1 MVFLYKARKDT
12 NFMREI
18 GLYIHIPFCRHKCYY
33 CDFCSF
39 SKSENIHK
47 KYVNALIKEI
57 NNYKLSV
64 CSNNVMQNI
73 NEEVMVKTIYFGG
86 GTPSIISET
95 YIEKILMEIRKQFNC
110 SSDIEITIEVNPG
123 TANIYK
129 LNKYKSIGIS
139 RLSIGLQSTSD
150 RLLKLI
156 GRIHNFK
163 QFENVYNI
171 AREVGFSNI
180 NVDLMIGLPTQSL
193 EEVHNSL
200 HQIIKMKPEHISVY
214 SLILEDDTLL
224 KRLVDK
230 GKIDLPDEDLERD
243 MYWKVKE
250 TLQNNGYIHYE
261 ISNFC
266 REGFQ
271 SKHNTDCWNQKE
283 YFGFGLSAHSYFNG
297 IRYSNISDL
306 NLYIENIEN
315 NKFCD
320 NIQIE
325 EVQDK
330 VSKMNEY
337 AILKLRM
344 LEGLNLN
351 KFFKL
356 FGVNFLDNYNDKIEK
371 LQRMGLVN
379 FDGRFIKLTDK
390 GIDFANMVWAEFI

>member
-1 MVFLYKARKDT
+1 
-12 NFMREI
+12 MREI
-18 GLYIHIPFCRHKCYY
+18 GLYVHIPFCKHKCYY

-39 SKSENIHK
+39 SKSEKIHE

-57 NNYKLSV
+57 TNYEFSLCNDNLIKDLDDDV
-64 CSNNVMQNI
+64 I
-73 NEEVMVKTIYFGG
+73 VKTIYFGG
-86 GTPSIISET
+86 GTPSIINET
-95 YIEKILMEIRKQFNC
+95 YIEEILVAIRKKFNC
-110 SSDIEITIEVNPG
+110 SNDIEITIEVNPG
-123 TANIYK
+123 TANVNK
-129 LNKYKSIGIS
+129 LNKYKSIGIN

-156 GRIHNFK
+156 GRIHNFR
-163 QFENVYNI
+163 QFENVYNM

-180 NVDLMIGLPTQSL
+180 NVDLMVGLPTQSL
-193 EEVHNSL
+193 EEVSESL
-200 HQIIKMKPEHISVY
+200 GEIIKMNPEHISVY
-214 SLILEDDTLL
+214 SLILEEDTELKKLIDD
-224 KRLVDK
+224 

-243 MYWKVKE
+243 MYWEVKE
-250 TLQNNGYIHYE
+250 TLQKNGYIHYE

-266 REGFQ
+266 RKGFQ

-306 NLYIENIEN
+306 DHYMENIEN
-315 NKFCD
+315 NKFYN

-325 EVQDK
+325 EIQDK

-351 KFFKL
+351 KFDEL
-356 FGVNFLDNYNDKIEK
+356 FRVDFFEHYNDKIKK
-371 LQRMGLVN
+371 LQKKGLIG
-379 FDGRFIKLTDK
+379 FDKGFIRLTDK